1 MLSRDMTVT
10 KLGGSRIKYLLLSAA
25 WACRRLARYIPF
37 VPSRTV
43 VLPQAAEAECAKLGG
58 LPVRL

>member
-10 KLGGSRIKYLLLSAA
+10 ELQGSRIEWLLLSAA
-25 WACRRLARYIPF
+25 WACRHLACYIPF
-37 VPSRTV
+37 VPSHTV